1 MMYKK
6 ISAVDT
12 AFLLENN
19 SKVAMLHVR
28 EKDELSICHIER
40 ALHIPIAEIPNRYK
54 ELPKNVPLIV
64 FCHHGMR
71 SLKVVQYLQE
81 KGFQNAFNL
90 TGGINDWAN
99 TVDRKMPQY

>member
-1 MMYKK
+1 MLKS

-19 SKVAMLHVR
+19 SEAVILDVR

-40 ALHIPIAEIPNRYK
+40 ALHIPVAEIPNRYE

-81 KGFQNAFNL
+81 KGYQNVLNL
-90 TGGINDWAN
+90 TDGINDWAK
-99 TVDRKMPQY
+99 TVDRKMSQY

>member
-1 MMYKK
+1 MYKK

-19 SKVAMLHVR
+19 SEVAILDVR
-28 EKDELSICHIER
+28 ENDELYICHIER
-40 ALHIPIAEIPNRYK
+40 ALHIPIAEIPNRYE

-71 SLKVVQYLQE
+71 SLKVVQYLVE
-81 KGFQNAFNL
+81 KGFQNTFNL
-90 TGGINDWAN
+90 TGGIHDWAN
-99 TVDRKMPQY
+99 TVDRKMPHY

>member
-19 SKVAMLHVR
+19 SEVTMLDVR
-28 EKDELSICHIER
+28 EKDELSICQIER
-40 ALHIPIAEIPNRYK
+40 ALHIPVAEIPNRYK

-64 FCHHGMR
+64 FCHHG
-71 SLKVVQYLQE
+71 
-81 KGFQNAFNL
+81 
-90 TGGINDWAN
+90 
-99 TVDRKMPQY
+99 

>member
-1 MMYKK
+1 MLKS

-19 SKVAMLHVR
+19 SEAVILDVR
-28 EKDELSICHIER
+28 EKGELSICHIER
-40 ALHIPIAEIPNRYK
+40 ALHIPIAEIPNRYE

-81 KGFQNAFNL
+81 KGYQNVLNL
-90 TGGINDWAN
+90 TDGINDWAK
-99 TVDRKMPQY
+99 TVDRKMSQY